1 MMRDSDP
8 LSGLDGQRARRVE
21 TVRGRAGELEN
32 HLIDELRAGRIS
44 RREFMRRGTMLGM
57 SISTLGVVVSGCAR
71 PDVTKV
77 SPPQTKAPRPG
88 GTIRA
93 GIVAPAAAI
102 DPIKISDEG
111 GLAVLAMSGQ
121 FLVFSDRHLT
131 LHPVIATSWKP
142 NHDGSVW
149 TFKIR
154 RGVRFTDGTPMV
166 AEDVAATFNR
176 LADPKVGSNSLS
188 TFAGVL
194 SKGNTQA
201 VDSETVRFG
210 LDAPNGN
217 FPHIVSSDNYNAIIL
232 PRNYSGNWQ
241 STFIGTGPWKLQ
253 SFTPQVGVTYV
264 RNPYYWGP
272 RTVADKAELK
282 FYAQEQAAVLGL
294 QGNQVDVLPHFSV
307 AGGRA
312 LLTDPSIRTTQFHS
326 AAYREIHLR
335 CDKEPFTDRR
345 VRQAMALLADR
356 RGMVQGLLATKS
368 DYGNDSPFA
377 PIYPSTDKTVPQR
390 QRDLAKAK
398 ALLSAAGKPHG
409 FSVPVNTSNDFELPD
424 LAQVLQDN
432 VAVAGI
438 RLSLTISDLGT
449 YYGSSTFGTSPW
461 LDSVVGIT
469 DYGHRGV
476 PNVTLKATL
485 TKKGPW
491 NAAHFRNSTYDK
503 LVADYIAAL
512 DLHSQRRYARQIQE
526 LLLEESPLIIPYFYY
541 FLTGAHNNVSGEYST
556 AMGQVDLSRAGMV

>member
-1 MMRDSDP
+1 MRASDP
-8 LSGLDGQRARRVE
+8 AGMSTRAQERLESIRH
-21 TVRGRAGELEN
+21 RAGEVEN

-44 RREFMRRGTMLGM
+44 RREFVARGSVLGI
-57 SISTLGVVVSGCAR
+57 SVSTLGLIVAGCTR
-71 PDVTKV
+71 PDVAKV
-77 SPPQTKAPRPG
+77 SPPQTKPPKRG

-121 FLVFSDRHLT
+121 FLVFSDRHLV
-131 LHPVIATSWKP
+131 LHPVIATSWTH

-154 RGVRFTDGTPMV
+154 RGVRFTDGTPMS
-166 AEDVAATFNR
+166 AADVAATFNR

-194 SKGNTQA
+194 SKGNTEA
-201 VDSETVRFG
+201 LDPETVRFK

-232 PRNYSGNWQ
+232 PRDYSGNWQ
-241 STFIGTGPWKLQ
+241 NTFIGTGPWKLQ

-264 RNPYYWGP
+264 RNPHYWGP
-272 RTVADKAELK
+272 PAVADQAELK

-294 QGNQVDVLPHFSV
+294 QGNQVDVLPHYSV

-335 CDKEPFTDRR
+335 CDKEPFTDKR

-356 RGMVQGLLATKS
+356 RGMVEGLLATKS

-377 PIYPSTDKTVPQR
+377 PIYPSTVKSVPQR
-390 QRDLAKAK
+390 QRDVEKAK
-398 ALLSAAGKPHG
+398 ALLAAAGKPHG
-409 FSVPVNTSNDFELPD
+409 FSVPLNTSNDFELPD

-432 VAVAGI
+432 VLSAGI
-438 RLSLTISDLGT
+438 KLNITIMDLGT
-449 YYGSSTFGTSPW
+449 YYGTSTFGTSPW

-485 TKKGPW
+485 TTKGPW
-491 NAAHFRNSTYDK
+491 NAAHFRNPAYDK
-503 LVADYIAAL
+503 LVASYIAAL
-512 DLHSQRRYARQIQE
+512 DLHAQRRYARQIQE
-526 LLLEESPLIIPYFYY
+526 LLLDQSPLVIPYFYY

-556 AMGQVDLSRAGMV
+556 AMGQVDLSRAGFV

>member
-1 MMRDSDP
+1 LNANEQAEAVR
-8 LSGLDGQRARRVE
+8 RRV
-21 TVRGRAGELEN
+21 GEVEN
-32 HLIDELRAGRIS
+32 HLIDELRAQRIG
-44 RREFMRRGTMLGM
+44 RREFMRRGTALGM
-57 SISTLGVVVSGCAR
+57 SISALGVVIAGCAR
-71 PDVTKV
+71 PNVAKV
-77 SPPQTKAPRPG
+77 SPPQTKPPKSG

-102 DPIKISDEG
+102 DPIMISDEG
-111 GLAVLAMSGQ
+111 GLAVLAMTGQ
-121 FLVFSDRHLT
+121 FLVFSDRNLV
-131 LHPVIATSWKP
+131 LHPVIATSWKH
-142 NHDGSVW
+142 NHDGRVW

-154 RGVRFTDGTPMV
+154 RGVRFTDGTPMS
-166 AEDVAATFNR
+166 AADVAATFNR

-194 SKGNTQA
+194 SKGNTEA
-201 VDSETVRFG
+201 LDAETVRFR

-217 FPHIVSSDNYNAIIL
+217 FPHVVSSDNYNAIIL

-241 STFIGTGPWKLQ
+241 STFIGTGPWKLH

-264 RNPYYWGP
+264 RNPHYWGP
-272 RTVADKAELK
+272 PTVADTAELK

-294 QGNQVDVLPHFSV
+294 QGNQVDVLPHYSV

-312 LLTDPSIRTTQFHS
+312 LLTDPSVRTTQFHS

-335 CDKEPFTDRR
+335 CDKEPFADKR

-356 RGMVQGLLATKS
+356 RGLVDGLLATKS

-377 PIYPSTDKTVPQR
+377 PLYPSTVKTVPQR

-398 ALLSAAGKPHG
+398 ALLAAAGKPNG

-432 VAVAGI
+432 VLSAGI
-438 RLSLTISDLGT
+438 KLNITVSDLGT
-449 YYGSSTFGTSPW
+449 YYGSSKFGTSPW
-461 LDSVVGIT
+461 LDSVIGIT

-476 PNVTLKATL
+476 PNVTLDATL
-485 TKKGPW
+485 TTKGPW

-512 DLHSQRRYARQIQE
+512 DLHSQRRYARQIQA
-526 LLLEESPLIIPYFYY
+526 LLLDESPLIIPYFYY

-556 AMGQVDLSRAGMV
+556 AMGQVDVSRAGMV

>member
-1 MMRDSDP
+1 MMRLSDP
-8 LSGLDGQRARRVE
+8 LSGFDATQRAE
-21 TVRGRAGELEN
+21 SVRGRVGEVEN
-32 HLIDELRAGRIS
+32 HLIDELRAGRIG
-44 RREFMRRGTMLGM
+44 RREFIRRGTVLGM
-57 SISTLGVVVSGCAR
+57 SISTLGVIVSGCAR
-71 PDVTKV
+71 PNVAKV
-77 SPPQTKAPRPG
+77 SPSQTKPPKPG

-102 DPIKISDEG
+102 DPISISDEG
-111 GLAVLAMSGQ
+111 GLAVLAMTGQ
-121 FLVFSDRHLT
+121 FLVFSDRNLM

-154 RGVRFTDGTPMV
+154 QGVRFTDGTPMS

-194 SKGNTQA
+194 SKGNTEA
-201 VDSETVRFG
+201 LDAETVRFR
-210 LDAPNGN
+210 LDAANGN

-253 SFTPQVGVTYV
+253 SFTPQVGVTFV
-264 RNPYYWGP
+264 RNPHYWGP
-272 RTVADKAELK
+272 PTVADTAELK

-335 CDKEPFTDRR
+335 CDKEPFTDKR
-345 VRQAMALLADR
+345 VRRAMALLVDR
-356 RGMVQGLLATKS
+356 RGLVEGLLATKS

-377 PIYPSTDKTVPQR
+377 PLYPSTVKSVPQR
-390 QRDLAKAK
+390 QRDLAEAK
-398 ALLSAAGKPHG
+398 ALLAAAGKPNG

-432 VAVAGI
+432 VLSAGI
-438 RLSLTISDLGT
+438 RLSITASDLGT
-449 YYGSSTFGTSPW
+449 YYGSSKFGTSPW

-476 PNVTLKATL
+476 PNVTLDATL
-485 TKKGPW
+485 TSKGPW
-491 NAAHFRNSTYDK
+491 NAAHFRNPTYDK

-512 DLHSQRRYARQIQE
+512 DLHSQRRYARRIQT
-526 LLLEESPLIIPYFYY
+526 LLLDESPLIIPYFYY

-556 AMGQVDLSRAGMV
+556 AMGQVDVSRAGMV

>member
-1 MMRDSDP
+1 VSDLLAG
-8 LSGLDGQRARRVE
+8 LSPDEQAE
-21 TVRGRAGELEN
+21 AVRGAVGEVEN
-32 HLIDELRAGRIS
+32 HLIDEFRAERIG
-44 RREFMRRGTMLGM
+44 RREFMRRGTALGM
-57 SISTLGVVVSGCAR
+57 SISALGVVIAGCAR

-77 SPPQTKAPRPG
+77 SAPQTQPPKPG

-102 DPIKISDEG
+102 DPVKISDEG
-111 GLAVLAMSGQ
+111 GLAVLGMTGQ
-121 FLVFSDRHLT
+121 FLVFSDRKLI
-131 LHPVIATSWKP
+131 LHPQIATSWKP
-142 NHDGSVW
+142 NRDGSVW

-154 RGVRFTDGTPMV
+154 QGVHFDDGTPMTTQDV
-166 AEDVAATFNR
+166 AETFNR
-176 LADPKVGSNSLS
+176 LADPKVGSNALS

-194 SKGNTQA
+194 SKGNTEV
-201 VDSETVRFG
+201 VDGETVRFK

-217 FPHIVSSDNYNAIIL
+217 FPHIVSSDNYNAIII
-232 PRNYSGNWQ
+232 PRSYDGNWQ
-241 STFIGTGPWKLQ
+241 KTFIGTGPWKMK
-253 SFTPQVGVTYV
+253 SFTPEVGVTYV
-264 RNPYYWGP
+264 RNPHYWGP
-272 RTVADKAELK
+272 HTVADTSELK

-312 LLTDPSIRTTQFHS
+312 LLTDPSVRTTQFHS
-326 AAYREIHLR
+326 AAYRESHMR
-335 CDKEPFTDRR
+335 CDKEPFTDKR

-377 PIYPSTDKTVPQR
+377 PIYPSTDKSVAQR
-390 QRDLAKAK
+390 QRDIAKAK
-398 ALLSAAGKPHG
+398 QLLAAAGHPNG

-438 RLSLTISDLGT
+438 KLKITISDLGT

-461 LDSVVGIT
+461 LDSVIGIT

-491 NAAHFRNSTYDK
+491 NAAHFRSSQYDK

-512 DLHSQRRYARQIQE
+512 DLQSQRRYARQIQE
-526 LLLEESPLIIPYFYY
+526 LLLDESPLILPYFYY
-541 FLTGAHNNVSGEYST
+541 FLTGAHNKVSGVYST
-556 AMGQVDLSRAGMV
+556 AMGQVELSRAGLV